1 MLRLLRLNRGEVDD
15 FGCLRILGR
24 VNNNALRIFT
34 ILLYVRRCNRLLL
47 DGCFVADE
55 LDFEA

>member
-24 VNNNALRIFT
+24 VNNNALTIFT
-34 ILLYVRRCNRLLL
+34 VLLYVRCCNLLLL
-47 DGCFVADE
+47 DGCIVADK
-55 LDFEA
+55 LDLEA